1 MSALIKRSELKWN
14 PLEDGALDDL
24 PPATWNGGHVGKRIT
39 EAFKTLALLPA
50 PTRPKAFGN
59 SWPTV
64 SYEWADLLAQQEQ
77 EQAEKDRSAREQN
90 RVRLSPSTADVARME
105 AALYWPAHYLA
116 KAPHWLHAVNLV
128 AIAHAYERDSDWVAR
143 RRGGEP
149 DTWRRRYETGCAV
162 IAGGLIHD
170 RVPVF

>member
-14 PLEDGALDDL
+14 PLEDGAFDDL

-39 EAFKTLALLPA
+39 DAFKTLALLPA

-59 SWPTV
+59 SWPTI
-64 SYEWADLLAQQEQ
+64 SYEWTDLLAQQEQ

-90 RVRLSPSTADVARME
+90 RVRLSPSTVDVARME
-105 AALYWPAHYLA
+105 AALYWPARHLA
-116 KAPHWLHAVNLV
+116 NAPHLLQAVNLV

-143 RRGGEP
+143 KRGGEAE
-149 DTWRRRYETGCAV
+149 TWRRRFEAGCAI
-162 IAGGLIHD
+162 IAGGLIDD